1 MRTKLTASCP
11 NRSTPFSAEL
21 SESEIEETAKDC
33 LTPVLSLALLTGGNK
48 ERIGGSLKRI
58 ASRSL
63 ERRDQAALCTP
74 SAGFYPIDVREVFVV
89 VVRQVL

>member
-1 MRTKLTASCP
+1 VTLSIVWIEYLEHY
-11 NRSTPFSAEL
+11 NFSRRDFNHKN
-21 SESEIEETAKDC
+21 AKERKQQKTY
-33 LTPVLSLALLTGGNK
+33 LTPVLSLSLLTGGNK

-74 SAGFYPIDVREVFVV
+74 SAGIHY
-89 VVRQVL
+89 

>member
-1 MRTKLTASCP
+1 MRTKTTA
-11 NRSTPFSAEL
+11 E
-21 SESEIEETAKDC
+21 DC
-33 LTPVLSLALLTGGNK
+33 LTPALPFGLAGGIK
-48 ERIGGSLKRI
+48 ERIGGSLERI

-74 SAGFYPIDVREVFVV
+74 SAGFYPIDVRKVFVV